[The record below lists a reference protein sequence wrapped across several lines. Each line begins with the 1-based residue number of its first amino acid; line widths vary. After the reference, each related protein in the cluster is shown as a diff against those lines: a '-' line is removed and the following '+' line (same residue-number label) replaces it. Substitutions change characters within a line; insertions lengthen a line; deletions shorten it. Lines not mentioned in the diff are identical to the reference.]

1 MKTGVIL
8 ILVIPVFAIVLGQ
21 LGLFS
26 GSAPADLGVSS
37 GKLKPPSKTENSV
50 SSQARNYSNTEYESK
65 YADMKPLP
73 FRGSLKDSVLK
84 IKSVIQNSSHVNNSK
99 LVTEESN
106 YLRYEF
112 QTPLMH
118 YIDDVEF
125 LFSDAE
131 KVIHFRSASR
141 IGRKDLGKNRNRM
154 EKITEDYLK
163 P

>member
-1 MKTGVIL
+1 
-8 ILVIPVFAIVLGQ
+8 
-21 LGLFS
+21 
-26 GSAPADLGVSS
+26 
-37 GKLKPPSKTENSV
+37 
-50 SSQARNYSNTEYESK
+50 
-65 YADMKPLP
+65 
-73 FRGSLKDSVLK
+73 
-84 IKSVIQNSSHVNNSK
+84 
-99 LVTEESN
+99 
-106 YLRYEF
+106 
-112 QTPLMH
+112 MH